1 MSDYSPKYLPGDTIT
16 ATTSGVVTGKQQL
29 VVSGDGTVAASSA
42 ASAAW
47 VGTALCDAASG
58 ALVTMTG
65 RGPVHIST
73 ASGAITAGDQLVTAT
88 AGKVAALA
96 AATGDAA
103 ADINNA
109 RSVIGIALT
118 TAADTAAVEWMQ
130 I

>member
-1 MSDYSPKYLPGDTIT
+1 VSEYSPKYLPGDTIT
-16 ATTSGVVTGKQQL
+16 ATTSGVVTGGQQL

-73 ASGAITAGDQLVTAT
+73 ASGSITAGDQLVTAT

-103 ADINNA
+103 ADINSA
-109 RSVIGIALT
+109 RSVVGVALT
-118 TAADTAAVEWMQ
+118 TAASAAAVEWMQ
-130 I
+130 V